1 MKAQNSVEEMHKIFQ
16 EAPEARRALL
26 ENYSNLHKVAEYCE
40 KNYLQSDD
48 KKAALEETK
57 AFTTQSLA
65 SVAYQISTL
74 ASKVLTL
81 LDAQAA
87 DMRHI
92 ESSVNLLSQSV
103 DMYQEKVYRRE
114 IGSFTA
120 IKRLPRSQKI
130 IAPTTQEER
139 AKYTRKPIMYSS
151 LDNVGHGVKE
161 SGTQLGR
168 TGTMN
173 RKTVNRD
180 PQGTLGRGTRQPEPV
195 QCPMVPSLT
204 KCVSVTSLSD
214 RASSSSFGIAV
225 PPPVIPPTPSM
236 ADVASPQTD
245 EVLPPPPPP
254 PVDPASEPI
263 SVVPAPPLLTGFS
276 GLDGLSSPDTPDFLP
291 PPPSALSGLIPPPT
305 APPPPPP
312 LEDELTFARL
322 PLLSSKLSRGQQGP
336 DRPCERRHP
345 ARSQLPHP
353 VGQSLSVSSWCTLII
368 PPHPSY
374 PPPVAPP
381 APQIPL
387 TRLATWFLEHKSDFT
402 APPPDELFEFN
413 STEPPL
419 PPPVDYD
426 TDAPANYL
434 EKVVALYSYTGSRED
449 DLTFQEGDVI
459 YVMKK
464 NPDGWYEG
472 VLNNVTGFFP
482 GNYVQLA

>member
-312 LEDELTFARL
+312 LEDELTF
-322 PLLSSKLSRGQQGP
+322 
-336 DRPCERRHP
+336 E
-345 ARSQLPHP
+345 
-353 VGQSLSVSSWCTLII
+353 
-368 PPHPSY
+368 
-374 PPPVAPP
+374 
-381 APQIPL
+381 
-387 TRLATWFLEHKSDFT
+387 SDFT

>member
-1 MKAQNSVEEMHKIFQ
+1 MKAQSSVEEMQKIFQ

-130 IAPTTQEER
+130 IPPTTQEER
-139 AKYTRKPIMYSS
+139 AKYTRKAITYSS

-173 RKTVNRD
+173 RKAVNRD

-195 QCPMVPSLT
+195 LCPMVPSLT
-204 KCVSVTSLSD
+204 KCISITSLSD

-225 PPPVIPPTPSM
+225 PPPVIPPTSSM
-236 ADVASPQTD
+236 ADVAPPPTD

-263 SVVPAPPLLTGFS
+263 SEVPAPPPAPPLLTGFS

-291 PPPSALSGLIPPPT
+291 PPPSALSALIPPPT

-312 LEDELTFARL
+312 LEDELT
-322 PLLSSKLSRGQQGP
+322 S
-336 DRPCERRHP
+336 E
-345 ARSQLPHP
+345 
-353 VGQSLSVSSWCTLII
+353 
-368 PPHPSY
+368 
-374 PPPVAPP
+374 
-381 APQIPL
+381 
-387 TRLATWFLEHKSDFT
+387 SDFT
-402 APPPDELFEFN
+402 VPPPDELFEFY
-413 STEPPL
+413 SMDPPL